1 MAKIETRTVLSEGT
15 EPSLE
20 NSTFYIKDYQRGYR
34 WEEQQVKSL
43 LDDLLEFNHDNHTLK
58 YCMQPLV
65 VKKAERNAVAHTRT
79 LSELIT
85 PDAVKSA
92 ETESSNCD
100 SAWELIDGQ
109 QRLTTTLLVL
119 NCCYEA
125 LKKPPAPPY
134 QIYYQL
140 IRNIDE
146 YYINHAKKSYR

>member
-65 VKKAERNAVAHTRT
+65 VKKRNAMQ
-79 LSELIT
+79 
-85 PDAVKSA
+85 
-92 ETESSNCD
+92 
-100 SAWELIDGQ
+100 W
-109 QRLTTTLLVL
+109 
-119 NCCYEA
+119 
-125 LKKPPAPPY
+125 
-134 QIYYQL
+134 L
-140 IRNIDE
+140 IRVHCRNSLRRMLSKV
-146 YYINHAKKSYR
+146 KKLNLQIVIVRGN

>member
-65 VKKAERNAVAHTRT
+65 VKKSGTQCSGSYAYIVGTHYA
-79 LSELIT
+79 
-85 PDAVKSA
+85 
-92 ETESSNCD
+92 
-100 SAWELIDGQ
+100 G
-109 QRLTTTLLVL
+109 
-119 NCCYEA
+119 CCQ
-125 LKKPPAPPY
+125 K
-134 QIYYQL
+134 
-140 IRNIDE
+140 
-146 YYINHAKKSYR
+146 